1 MSQNFDPSQFAADL
15 LRAHDYRTPTAALS
29 VVDPNASLDDAYL
42 VQVGVLADLIRRN
55 DPVIGAKVGVHDR
68 RPVFSLYPRSSLM
81 GTFEVVDRSKLIEP
95 VVQPVIVL
103 RLFKPL
109 AGTNITEGQ
118 VQDATQSAVAGIEVI
133 DFRLGS
139 PDGLKHVDVI
149 ADNGGI
155 AKILIGEHGIDVST
169 DPLALSSLDCQF
181 IVDGEECGPPANAI
195 TQPLAAVAALANHL
209 GSQGGMLEADWF
221 VAVGPLTSPGH
232 LKVGSKAELHVND
245 MAPLRLRAR

>member
-1 MSQNFDPSQFAADL
+1 MSQNISPTQFAADL
-15 LRAHDYRTPTAALS
+15 IQAHDYRAPISALS
-29 VVDPNASLDDAYL
+29 NVDPGASVEDAYL
-42 VQVGVLADLIRRN
+42 VQVSVLADMIRRN
-55 DPVIGAKVGVHDR
+55 DPVIGAKVGTHDR

-81 GTFEVVDRSKLIEP
+81 GTFEVVDRSRLIEP
-95 VVQPVIVL
+95 TVQPVIVL

-109 AGTNITEGQ
+109 SGTNITEGQ
-118 VQDATQSAVAGIEVI
+118 VQDATESVVAGIEVI
-133 DFRLGS
+133 DSRLGS
-139 PDGLKHVDVI
+139 LDGLQHVDLI

-155 AKILIGEHGIDVST
+155 AKILIGEHGIDINHDSG
-169 DPLALSSLDCQF
+169 ALSSLTCQF
-181 IVDGEECGPPANAI
+181 TVDDQECGPPANKI

-221 VAVGPLTSPGH
+221 VVVGPLTSPGH

>member
-1 MSQNFDPSQFAADL
+1 MSPNSSPDQFAAAL
-15 LRAHDYRTPTAALS
+15 LRAYEYRTPMAALS
-29 VVDPNASLDDAYL
+29 TVNPEATIEDAYV
-42 VQVGVLADLIRRN
+42 VQVTVLADMIRRN
-55 DPVIGAKVGVHDR
+55 DPVIGAKVGVFER
-68 RPVFSLYPRSSLM
+68 RPVFSLYPRSALM
-81 GTFEVVDRSKLIEP
+81 GTFEVADRSQLIEP
-95 VVQPVIVL
+95 LVQPVIVL

-118 VQDATQSAVAGIEVI
+118 VQAATQSVVAGIEVV

-139 PDGLKHVDVI
+139 PNGLHHVDVI

-155 AKILIGEHGIDVST
+155 AKVLVGEHGIDISH
-169 DPLALSSLDCQF
+169 DSDALSSLSCQF
-181 IVDGEECGPPANAI
+181 TVDDQEYGPPADKI

-221 VAVGPLTSPGH
+221 VAVGPLTSPGK
-232 LKVGSKAELHVND
+232 LRVGSKAELHVND

>member
-1 MSQNFDPSQFAADL
+1 MSTDSGTGQFAADL
-15 LRAHDYRTPTAALS
+15 LRAHDYRTPMAALS
-29 VVDPNASLDDAYL
+29 VVNPDATVDDAYV
-42 VQVGVLADLIRRN
+42 VQVTVLADMIRRN

-81 GTFEVVDRSKLIEP
+81 ATFEVVDRSKLIEP

-103 RLFKPL
+103 RLFKAL
-109 AGTNITEGQ
+109 TGTNITEGQ
-118 VQDATQSAVAGIEVI
+118 VQDATESVVAGIEVI

-139 PDGLKHVDVI
+139 PDGLQHVDVI

-155 AKILIGEHGIDVST
+155 AKILIGEHGIDISH
-169 DPLALSSLDCQF
+169 DSDALSSLSCQF
-181 IVDGEECGPPANAI
+181 TVDGEECGPPAHQI

-209 GSQGGMLEADWF
+209 GAQGGMLEADWF
-221 VAVGPLTSPGH
+221 VAVGPLTSPGQ